1 MSLSPVAQA
10 TNQPIITPIDNNKY
24 KTFSVTKQYFS
35 DVTTSDCTMSSIT
48 AKVSLV
54 VLPIMLALTLLADLI
69 AALVNCVFGEKKIEQ
84 TENEFDGVSNLFK
97 ETVDATETPA
107 QAAGSVPAAPP
118 VAQDIALDVL
128 ADPTAP
134 ATAAIDAETPAQA
147 ADSAPIAPPA
157 SVLVEDAPTE
167 TPVSEDTSAPAP
179 LPARGTHKPWGK
191 GPVLVFKEIGESGHP
206 DYFFLTNENEKRLV
220 GVSQVELYK
229 SI

>member
-107 QAAGSVPAAPP
+107 QAA
-118 VAQDIALDVL
+118 
-128 ADPTAP
+128 
-134 ATAAIDAETPAQA
+134 
-147 ADSAPIAPPA
+147 DSAPIAPPA